1 MGSTVSSQAKY
12 FSHIESDKLQK
23 KNAWI
28 SIDWFRKRAGR
39 MLDNGMCS
47 TNSQINNV
55 IINIMVKLELNQDYF
70 ISFSIHY
77 PF

>member
-23 KNAWI
+23 IMLGFQLAGSAN
-28 SIDWFRKRAGR
+28 RTGR
-39 MLDNGMCS
+39 MLDNGMCN
-47 TNSQINNV
+47 TNTQINN
-55 IINIMVKLELNQDYF
+55 IIIIMMVKLEQNQDYF